1 MRPYGPRKEPQH
13 DLAVNTL
20 TYNMDDG
27 MYCRIAARRR
37 NLYWLT
43 HESGLPDDATVLHMP
58 SITWLTVT
66 PALAERVHGETHLMV
81 APAVT
86 PNPYEGIMR
95 GSRYGDRY
103 LTAKINGLS
112 VISVARYAADHPSDR
127 YDTGK
132 EPDLAITYDRKD
144 RLLTYGLDLVYPV
157 SRELRFLMWIRH
169 DYYKEH

>member
-1 MRPYGPRKEPQH
+1 MAH
-13 DLAVNTL
+13 CA
-20 TYNMDDG
+20 
-27 MYCRIAARRR
+27 
-37 NLYWLT
+37 
-43 HESGLPDDATVLHMP
+43 
-58 SITWLTVT
+58 

-81 APAVT
+81 APVVT

-103 LTAKINGLS
+103 LTAEINGLS

-144 RLLTYGLDLVYPV
+144 RLFDLRPGPSLPCFTRTEIPYV
-157 SRELRFLMWIRH
+157 
-169 DYYKEH
+169 D